1 MDAPYVQQST
11 GPEIAV
17 GVRGEMRFFI
27 KNNV

>member
-1 MDAPYVQQST
+1 VQQST